1 MQVDSIQPMN
11 MSFPYKPIKD
21 KEVVPDSSLPHM
33 PPDTFEKNKE
43 PYDPVKEYEKARL
56 EKEQQFKQQISTKGK
71 FSKKNSNISWKGDK
85 NENS

>member
-11 MSFPYKPIKD
+11 MSFPYKPTNPTPPA
-21 KEVVPDSSLPHM
+21 PDSSLPHM
-33 PPDTFEKNKE
+33 PPDTFEKSKE